1 MTDSGGTFQ
10 KVSIAMR
17 KAPAPPAVTE
27 AFVGP
32 DTIMHIAISRLAR
45 FVAVPRDNPELLR
58 AQFTALSRMIP
69 LMYLILVVN
78 AGVLAV
84 VYFGSAPI
92 WLTAYVSL
100 ALTGACMARLVV
112 WWRRRHVVLS
122 DEKVVRELVRTNK
135 ITAILGVG
143 FCTWAYN
150 LYPYGDAFQ
159 KAHIGFVLT
168 ASMFGTMLCLIH
180 LRSAALILTAIVGT
194 SFVAFFGATGIHTLA
209 AMACNFLF
217 VTVNIVI
224 VVMLQSRDFAHLV
237 NARTEAR
244 AKHEAQS
251 RLLRMIDDMPVAVM
265 TVDPATLNITYANET
280 SKELIRKIEHLLPIE
295 ADNLVGTCI
304 DVFHRNPQHQR
315 RILADPKNLPHNAR
329 IKLGPEVLD
338 LKASAVMADDG
349 SYIGPMLTWAL
360 VTREV
365 EAESRIR
372 QLAHYDTLTGLPN
385 RVTFREELAKSLTTP
400 GNRAGL
406 LYLGLDGFKLIND
419 TRGHSIGDI
428 LLCQV
433 ASRLRTICNGPAMTV
448 GRLGGDEFAV
458 LVPHNNMESATA
470 LASRII
476 EALSVPYDLDH
487 DRSIQLG
494 ASVGIALAPEHG
506 GSADALFAR
515 ADLALHAAKAAG
527 KGQAQIFSPDMETRV
542 QDRVHLEAKL
552 RAALNTKDGLFV
564 FYQPIVN
571 IETGKVTARE
581 ALVRWHHPE
590 RGWISPGEFIPIAEQ
605 SSLIDRI
612 GAFVLAEACR
622 DAVGREDGARV
633 AVNISAN
640 QLGKGT
646 LAQTVLS
653 ALVSSGL
660 SPDRLEIEVTETA
673 LVDAEAGSI
682 DDLRRIRDMGVRVAL
697 DDFGTGYSS
706 LSHLRIFPF
715 DKIKIDGSFVKE
727 AVDRP
732 ESAAVV
738 KAVADLGKRLGVTTV
753 AEGVETQAQ
762 LDRIREEGCTEIQGY
777 FYGRPA
783 PSDRDAARIEELNKS
798 AATIK
803 VA

>member
-1 MTDSGGTFQ
+1 
-10 KVSIAMR
+10 MR
-17 KAPAPPAVTE
+17 EAPESPAVTK
-27 AFVGP
+27 AFVGAGP
-32 DTIMHIAISRLAR
+32 IMHIMLSRLAQ
-45 FVAVPRDNPELLR
+45 FFAVPSDNPELLR
-58 AQFTALSRMIP
+58 AQFSALSRMIP
-69 LMYLILVVN
+69 LMYIILVAN
-78 AGVLAV
+78 AGALAV

-100 ALTGACMARLVV
+100 ALAGACMARLAI
-112 WWRRRHVVLS
+112 WWRRRNAVLS
-122 DEKVVRELVRTNK
+122 DEKIVRELVRTNK
-135 ITAILGVG
+135 VAGILAVG
-143 FCTWAYN
+143 FCAWAYS

-159 KAHIGFVLT
+159 KAHIGFSLT

-180 LRSAALILTAIVGT
+180 LRSAALILSAIVAT
-194 SFVAFFGATGIHTLA
+194 SFVAFFSTTGIATLA

-217 VTVNIVI
+217 VTVNVVI
-224 VVMLQSRDFAHLV
+224 VVMLQSRDFARLV
-237 NARTEAR
+237 NTQTEAR

-251 RLLRMIDDMPVAVM
+251 RLLSMIDDMPVAVM

-304 DVFHRNPQHQR
+304 DVFHKNPLHQR

-385 RVTFREELAKSLTTP
+385 RVTFREELAKSLATP
-400 GNRAGL
+400 GNRVGL

-419 TRGHSIGDI
+419 TRGHPVGDI
-428 LLCQV
+428 LLGQV
-433 ASRLRTICNGPAMTV
+433 ASRLRSICNGPAMTV
-448 GRLGGDEFAV
+448 SRLGGDEFAV
-458 LVPHNNMESATA
+458 LVPHNNAEAAIA
-470 LASRII
+470 LANNIV
-476 EALSVPYDLDH
+476 EFLSAPYDLDY
-487 DRSIQLG
+487 DRSVQLG

-506 GSADALFAR
+506 ESADTLFAR

-527 KGQAQIFSPDMETRV
+527 KGQAQLFSPDMETRV
-542 QDRVHLEAKL
+542 QERVQLEEQL
-552 RAALNTKDGLFV
+552 RAALDTKDGLFV

-605 SSLIDRI
+605 SSLINQI
-612 GAFVLAEACR
+612 GDFVLVEACR
-622 DAVGREDGARV
+622 DAMRREDGARV
-633 AVNISAN
+633 AVNISAS

-653 ALVSSGL
+653 ALVGSGL
-660 SPDRLEIEVTETA
+660 SPDRLEVEVTETA
-673 LVDAEAGSI
+673 IVGGETAAI
-682 DDLRRIRDMGVRVAL
+682 DDLRRLRDMGVRVAL

-706 LSHLRIFPF
+706 LAHLRIFPF

-738 KAVADLGKRLGVTTV
+738 KAVAVLGKRLGVTTV
-753 AEGVETQAQ
+753 AEGVETQEQ
-762 LDRIREEGCTEIQGY
+762 LDRVRKEGCTEIQGY
-777 FYGRPA
+777 LFGRPA
-783 PSDRDAARIEELNKS
+783 PGERDAAKIEKLNNARKVTV
-798 AATIK
+798 AA
-803 VA
+803 

>member
-1 MTDSGGTFQ
+1 
-10 KVSIAMR
+10 MR
-17 KAPAPPAVTE
+17 KAPEPPAVTE
-27 AFVGP
+27 TFVGP

-100 ALTGACMARLVV
+100 ALTGACVLRLMI
-112 WWRRRHVVLS
+112 WWRRRNVCLPA
-122 DEKVVRELVRTNK
+122 DMIARELARTNK
-135 ITAILGVG
+135 VTAVLGVG
-143 FCTWAYN
+143 FSAWAYS

-159 KAHIGFVLT
+159 KAHIGFFLT

-180 LRSAALILTAIVGT
+180 LRSAALILSAIVGT
-194 SFVAFFGATGIHTLA
+194 TFVAFFSTTGIPTLA
-209 AMACNFLF
+209 AMASNFLF
-217 VTVNIVI
+217 VTVNIVV
-224 VVMLQSRDFAHLV
+224 VVMLQSRDFARLV
-237 NARTEAR
+237 NTQTEAR

-251 RLLRMIDDMPVAVM
+251 RLLSMIDNMPMAVM
-265 TVDPATLNITYANET
+265 TVDPATLKITYANET
-280 SKELIRKIEHLLPIE
+280 SKALIRKIEHLLPIE
-295 ADNLVGTCI
+295 ADNLLGTCI

-365 EAESRIR
+365 EAETRIR

-385 RVTFREELAKSLTTP
+385 RVTFREELAKSLATP
-400 GNRAGL
+400 GNRVGL

-419 TRGHSIGDI
+419 TRGHPVGDI
-428 LLCQV
+428 LLGQV
-433 ASRLRTICNGPAMTV
+433 ASRLRSICNGPAMTV
-448 GRLGGDEFAV
+448 SRLGGDEFAV
-458 LVPHNNMESATA
+458 LVPHNNAEAAIA
-470 LASRII
+470 LANNIVES
-476 EALSVPYDLDH
+476 LSAPYDLDY
-487 DRSIQLG
+487 DRNVQLG

-506 GSADALFAR
+506 ESADTLFAR

-542 QDRVHLEAKL
+542 QERVQLEEEL
-552 RAALNTKDGLFV
+552 RAALDTKNGLFV
-564 FYQPIVN
+564 FYQPIVS

-581 ALVRWHHPE
+581 ALIRWHHAE

-605 SSLIDRI
+605 SSLIDQI
-612 GAFVLAEACR
+612 GNFVLDQACR
-622 DAVGREDGARV
+622 DAVRREDGARV
-633 AVNISAN
+633 AVNISAS
-640 QLGKGT
+640 QLGRGM

-653 ALVSSGL
+653 ALVGSGL

-673 LVDAEAGSI
+673 LLDAEAH
-682 DDLRRIRDMGVRVAL
+682 A
-697 DDFGTGYSS
+697 
-706 LSHLRIFPF
+706 
-715 DKIKIDGSFVKE
+715 IDG
-727 AVDRP
+727 
-732 ESAAVV
+732 
-738 KAVADLGKRLGVTTV
+738 
-753 AEGVETQAQ
+753 
-762 LDRIREEGCTEIQGY
+762 
-777 FYGRPA
+777 A
-783 PSDRDAARIEELNKS
+783 PWAFLQ
-798 AATIK
+798 
-803 VA
+803 